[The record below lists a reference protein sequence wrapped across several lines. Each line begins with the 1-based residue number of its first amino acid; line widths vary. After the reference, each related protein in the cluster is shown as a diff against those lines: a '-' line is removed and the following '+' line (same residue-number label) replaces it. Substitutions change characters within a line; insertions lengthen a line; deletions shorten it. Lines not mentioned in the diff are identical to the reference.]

1 MALVSF
7 LNPFDFLKD
16 YLSSSFSSEP
26 MEYDVTPYSEFK
38 EQEAPFTSSSI
49 LGAVLDYI
57 VSSSLRSGRTVS
69 SAPALAEA
77 PPQPFSQA
85 VVPTQSFTSTPA
97 SVKNAPPRAPIVTG
111 DSVAT
116 GIGHG
121 GRRGTESS
129 EAQWGRG
136 SAAQLQFMLNK
147 GPDYYRGRDI
157 VLSSGALN
165 SQDLGSVDRQL
176 KFLRDSGARSVR
188 LAGAPLHG
196 RLSYL
201 NNPLKKLADKYGFSF
216 LGGYESRDAVHPAN
230 YATYGR

>member
-1 MALVSF
+1 MALASF
-7 LNPFDFLKD
+7 LNPSEFLKE
-16 YLSSSFSSEP
+16 YLFSLFPSEP
-26 MEYDVTPYSEFK
+26 TEYDLTPYSELTG
-38 EQEAPFTSSSI
+38 QEAPSTSSSI

-57 VSSSLRSGRTVS
+57 ISSSGSEQKAPAV
-69 SAPALAEA
+69 SAPVEVS
-77 PPQPFSQA
+77 PQSSFSA
-85 VVPTQSFTSTPA
+85 TAPTQTPVA
-97 SVKNAPPRAPIVTG
+97 RPSPVKNELSGAPIVTG

-121 GRRGTESS
+121 GKRGTDSS

-136 SAAQLQFMLNK
+136 SAAQLQYMLNK
-147 GPDYYRGRDI
+147 GPNYYKGRDI

-188 LAGAPLHG
+188 LAGAPLQG

-201 NNPLKKLADKYGFSF
+201 NTPLRKLADKYGFSF
-216 LGGYESRDAVHPAN
+216 LGGYESRDAVHPTD
-230 YATYGR
+230 YSTYGR